1 MAMTTV
7 FADSYNHVDI
17 SLSLQLEGI
26 LKINLKHLFQ
36 TFRQGLSNTCFVCLF
51 VYFSDR
57 GTRSPLVNDPLGN
70 QL

>member
-36 TFRQGLSNTCFVCLF
+36 TFR
-51 VYFSDR
+51 
-57 GTRSPLVNDPLGN
+57 
-70 QL
+70 

>member
-1 MAMTTV
+1 MSIV

-36 TFRQGLSNTCFVCLF
+36 TFIQGLANTCFVCLS
-51 VYFSDR
+51 VCFSDR
-57 GTRSPLVNDPLGN
+57 GIRSPLVNYPLGN